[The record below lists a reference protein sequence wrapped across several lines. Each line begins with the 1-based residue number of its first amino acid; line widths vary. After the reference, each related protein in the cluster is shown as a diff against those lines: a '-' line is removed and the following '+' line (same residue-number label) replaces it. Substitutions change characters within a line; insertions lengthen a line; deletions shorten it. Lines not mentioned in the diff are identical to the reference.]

1 MNNKVLVQRTNGSP
15 LPDFSQPFS
24 QKSMPKSYRLTAA
37 KPFLRWA
44 GGKQKLI
51 GSLLE
56 KLPHPTTFDRY
67 FEPFLG
73 AGSLFLAC
81 GFKDAV
87 LNDLNA
93 PLINAYKQ
101 IRDRP
106 HIVHHLLLGHR
117 EAFEKAEKDGICC
130 PEYPVRNRIAQGG
143 ECYYYQLRTAF
154 NEALPDDSPEQAAR
168 FIFLNHTNF
177 NGIYRVNQKGFY
189 NTPFGKKKNP
199 HVPELEDL
207 HRVSCYLK
215 SASLRVGYCNDLLNE
230 IDRRDFVY
238 LDPPYPIL
246 SDTAN
251 FTDYTIDKFDEQNH
265 RELAAFAHE
274 IDARGAKVMISI
286 SGTPLVEE
294 LYQARRPWR
303 YHETEIKRTISSKNP
318 PLVVRELIL
327 TNYEPYGILGV
338 E

>member
-1 MNNKVLVQRTNGSP
+1 MNNKVLVQRTNGTP

-24 QKSMPKSYRLTAA
+24 QKSMPKSYRPTAA

-56 KLPHPTTFDRY
+56 KLPHPSTFDRY
-67 FEPFLG
+67 IEPFLG

-81 GFKDAV
+81 GFEKAV

-93 PLINAYKQ
+93 PLINAYEQ

-106 HIVHHLLLGHR
+106 NVVHQLLLGHR
-117 EAFEKAEKDGICC
+117 KAFENAESEKLRC
-130 PEYPVRNRIAQGG
+130 PEYQVRDRIAQGG
-143 ECYYYQLRTAF
+143 ECYYYKLRNEF
-154 NEALPDDSPEQAAR
+154 NAALPEDSPEQAAR
-168 FIFLNHTNF
+168 FIFLNHSNF

-189 NTPFGKKKNP
+189 NTPFGKKKHP
-199 HVPELEDL
+199 HVPNLKDL
-207 HRVSCYLK
+207 KRVSSYLK
-215 SASLRVGYCNDLLNE
+215 SASLRVGYCNDLQDE
-230 IDRRDFVY
+230 INLRDFVY
-238 LDPPYPIL
+238 LDPPYPVL

-274 IDARGAKVMISI
+274 IDGRGAKVMISI

-294 LYQARRPWR
+294 LYQLGRPWR
-303 YHETEIKRTISSKNP
+303 YHETKIKRTISSKNP
-318 PLVVRELIL
+318 PLVVRELII
-327 TNYEPYGILGV
+327 TNYKPYGLLGL